1 MSFQYSCSI
10 ASPIFMRFSRHQ
22 VHVSRLHSFGGDS
35 TCLSSYASNR
45 THRIWS
51 TGVCFRSTGGG
62 HAVAPVTPHRS
73 EVSVHYVHFVIS
85 IGYSQ
90 FGNRRGF
97 VLDSHDCLPPRS
109 PVLQCHKSIG
119 ESFQRIY
126 LRVDDWSYLPRLEH
140 AGTRVRI
147 RGLRKQTGRLA

>member
-1 MSFQYSCSI
+1 M
-10 ASPIFMRFSRHQ
+10 
-22 VHVSRLHSFGGDS
+22 
-35 TCLSSYASNR
+35 
-45 THRIWS
+45 
-51 TGVCFRSTGGG
+51 
-62 HAVAPVTPHRS
+62 APVTPHRS

-126 LRVDDWSYLPRLEH
+126 LRVDDWSSDVCSSDLENQ
-140 AGTRVRI
+140 GTAEANR
-147 RGLRKQTGRLA
+147 